1 MEAMILAAGLGTRL
15 RPITDHIPKAL
26 VDVAGRP
33 ALEHVARRLVE
44 AGATRLI
51 VNVHHHADQ
60 IEAFV
65 HAKGG
70 FGVETVISR
79 EPGDEP
85 LETGGGL
92 LRARTLFR
100 TGRPFVLHNV
110 DVISGLDLSAFYAA
124 HLSERPLA
132 TLAVRDRPTS
142 RPLLFDDLGLYGW
155 ADRRPGREA
164 SRRVREPVGEPREY
178 AFLGLHVIDP
188 QIFDLLTESG
198 RFSIVP
204 AYLRLAE
211 EGRTI
216 LPYEAGDNLWL
227 EIGSPE
233 RLEEARRVLRSGHDR
248 GVRGGT

>member
-15 RPITDHIPKAL
+15 RPITANLPKAL
-26 VDVAGRP
+26 VDVAGQP
-33 ALEHVARRLVE
+33 ALERVARRLVE
-44 AGATRLI
+44 AGANRLI

-60 IEAFV
+60 IEAFIR
-65 HAKGG
+65 AKGG

-92 LRARTLFR
+92 LQARALFE
-100 TGRPFVLHNV
+100 TGRPFILHNV
-110 DVISGLDLSAFYAA
+110 DVISGLDLGAFYSA
-124 HLSERPLA
+124 HLDERPLA

-142 RPLLFDDLGLYGW
+142 RPLLFDERGLYGW
-155 ADRRPGREA
+155 ADRRRGREA
-164 SRRVREPVGEPREY
+164 SRSVREPVGESREY

-188 QIFDLLTESG
+188 GIFDLLTESG

-211 EGRTI
+211 EGRPI
-216 LPYEAGDNLWL
+216 LPYDAGDALWL
-227 EIGSPE
+227 EIGSLD
-233 RLEEARRVLRSGHDR
+233 RLEEARSVLGR
-248 GVRGGT
+248 GES